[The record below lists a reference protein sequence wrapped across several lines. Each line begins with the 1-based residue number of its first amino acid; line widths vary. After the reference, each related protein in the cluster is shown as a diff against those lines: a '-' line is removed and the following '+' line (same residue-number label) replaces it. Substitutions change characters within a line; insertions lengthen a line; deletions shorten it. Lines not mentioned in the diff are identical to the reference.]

1 MINSTM
7 ILVLHF
13 DGVLGMYEKPFFN
26 SFKNEND
33 KILSQKQNFDER
45 FLFLRRD
52 LKRIINNISKLYII
66 VMILPQKS
74 EYKDLKNYFIN
85 EKFAIDSIYVL

>member
-33 KILSQKQNFDER
+33 KILSQK
-45 FLFLRRD
+45 
-52 LKRIINNISKLYII
+52 
-66 VMILPQKS
+66 
-74 EYKDLKNYFIN
+74 
-85 EKFAIDSIYVL
+85 